1 MFLIIDGN
9 NIAWA
14 GYYGLERA
22 MKPDTPERHQRVA
35 LLGLAGM
42 ALGAIARGGTPPG
55 VEPERLSRVAICFD
69 EGRPLHRRSIFPG
82 YQMAREGDAKFT
94 GNEPT
99 ILGAIRE
106 FIGVVQKCLPFEVL
120 RLKNTEADDLIA
132 GLAANN
138 ARKDK
143 RIVSGDRDF
152 LQLISARTSVY
163 SPIKKVVIDES
174 NFFDEA
180 APKTSSGEPMLF
192 PRDRF
197 LDYRT
202 LVGDPS
208 DSLPGVPGI
217 GPLTA
222 AKLVAAGSIESFF
235 GKPNAVRAALGRRS
249 ESIERAFADGSAREI
264 AARNRGL
271 MDLRLPAAGWERL
284 DEATSRGTWDRAK
297 LEAWIAEENVKAV
310 DVGLLV
316 EQAEAVVRAS
326 ESGE

>member
-22 MKPDTPERHQRVA
+22 MKPDTSERHRRVA

-55 VEPERLSRVAICFD
+55 VEPAPLSRVAICFD

-82 YQMAREGDAKFT
+82 YQMAREGDTKFT

-99 ILGAIRE
+99 ILAAIAE
-106 FIGVVQKCLPFEVL
+106 FIEVVRTSLPFEVL

-132 GLAANN
+132 GLVAKN

-163 SPIKKVVIDES
+163 SPIKKVVIDEA
-174 NFFDEA
+174 NFFEEA
-180 APKTSSGEPMLF
+180 APKTSAGEPVVF
-192 PRDRF
+192 PRERF

-222 AKLVAAGSIESFF
+222 AKLVAAGPLESFF
-235 GKPNAVRAALGRRS
+235 GKPEAVRAATGRRS
-249 ESIERAFADGSAREI
+249 EAIERAFADGSAKEI

-271 MDLRLPAAGWERL
+271 MDLRAPASGWDRL
-284 DEATSRGTWDRAK
+284 EEATVRGTWDRAK
-297 LEAWIAEENVKAV
+297 FEAWVAEEKVKSV
-310 DVGLLV
+310 DVGMMV
-316 EQAEAVVRAS
+316 QQAEALAR
-326 ESGE
+326 EE